1 MYELTGHR
9 FGIAHSRKT
18 LASFPTRINAAAVH
32 LDRDKSLVHIHS
44 PYNACSQGKHLAHF
58 TSCLGHS
65 ATDSSASTQPFTP
78 WLRAGRCLRGGC
90 VADGGATWL
99 GSWLDKGGW
108 QRRHM
113 VGRSWR
119 VCRLPAQD
127 APTGESSNCP
137 CCLF

>member
-9 FGIAHSRKT
+9 FGIAHSQKT

-78 WLRAGRCLRGGC
+78 WLRGGRALPERGLCGRR
-90 VADGGATWL
+90 
-99 GSWLDKGGW
+99 
-108 QRRHM
+108 RRHL
-113 VGRSWR
+113 VGLLAGQGW
-119 VCRLPAQD
+119 LAE
-127 APTGESSNCP
+127 APHGWALLEGVQASSAGCSHW
-137 CCLF
+137 